1 MQRARYRLVTRAD
14 FDGLVCAAL
23 LREIDLIDD
32 ILFVHSKDVH
42 DGKVEITGR
51 DITANIPYVAS
62 AHRVFDHRA
71 SEFTRDTGDRDNH
84 VIDPDKPSTAR
95 LVYEY
100 FGGAERFPRIRPE
113 LLDAVDQAATARYS
127 IDDILDPAGWTLLN
141 YLMDAR
147 TGLGRFRQFRIS
159 NYQLMLQLVD
169 ACRSMPLRQ
178 ILASPDVRERIE
190 LYDAHRAL
198 AIAQIRRC
206 ATVFNKVVLLDLRG
220 EETIYVTNRFMVY
233 ALFPQCT
240 LSIHRIWGLRR
251 QNTVLAIGK
260 SILDR
265 SARVSVGSLC
275 LRYGGGG
282 HAGAGTC
289 QIENTWSDRITN
301 EIVATLES
309 YEAARVAFAGVPA
322 DD

>member
-1 MQRARYRLVTRAD
+1 
-14 FDGLVCAAL
+14 
-23 LREIDLIDD
+23 
-32 ILFVHSKDVH
+32 
-42 DGKVEITGR
+42 
-51 DITANIPYVAS
+51 
-62 AHRVFDHRA
+62 
-71 SEFTRDTGDRDNH
+71 GDRAIH
-84 VIDPDKPSTAR
+84 VIDPDTPSTAR

-178 ILASPDVRERIE
+178 ILASPDVRARLE
-190 LYDAHRAL
+190 LYAAHRPL

-220 EETIYVTNRFMVY
+220 EQTIYVTNR
-233 ALFPQCT
+233 
-240 LSIHRIWGLRR
+240 
-251 QNTVLAIGK
+251 
-260 SILDR
+260 
-265 SARVSVGSLC
+265 
-275 LRYGGGG
+275 
-282 HAGAGTC
+282 
-289 QIENTWSDRITN
+289 
-301 EIVATLES
+301 
-309 YEAARVAFAGVPA
+309 
-322 DD
+322 

>member
-1 MQRARYRLVTRAD
+1 
-14 FDGLVCAAL
+14 
-23 LREIDLIDD
+23 
-32 ILFVHSKDVH
+32 
-42 DGKVEITGR
+42 
-51 DITANIPYVAS
+51 
-62 AHRVFDHRA
+62 
-71 SEFTRDTGDRDNH
+71 
-84 VIDPDKPSTAR
+84 
-95 LVYEY
+95 
-100 FGGAERFPRIRPE
+100 
-113 LLDAVDQAATARYS
+113 
-127 IDDILDPAGWTLLN
+127 
-141 YLMDAR
+141 
-147 TGLGRFRQFRIS
+147 
-159 NYQLMLQLVD
+159 VD

-240 LSIHRIWGLRR
+240 LSIHRMWGLRR

-282 HAGAGTC
+282 HPGAGTC
-289 QIENTWSDRITN
+289 QVENTWADRITG
-301 EIVATLES
+301 EIIDTLES
-309 YEAARVAFAGVPA
+309 YEATRLESSRAHG
-322 DD
+322 